1 MVLRS
6 FVEDAIDFLEN
17 HDYEKLAWDLQ
28 DLCNKIDRIVYA
40 FREWKETKS
49 DEVLAELLNEIENLD
64 REW

>member
-6 FVEDAIDFLEN
+6 FLEDAIDFLEN

-28 DLCNKIDRIVYA
+28 DICNRIDKILYT
-40 FREWKETKS
+40 FRKWKETKS
-49 DEVLAELLNEIENLD
+49 DEILVELLNEIEALD